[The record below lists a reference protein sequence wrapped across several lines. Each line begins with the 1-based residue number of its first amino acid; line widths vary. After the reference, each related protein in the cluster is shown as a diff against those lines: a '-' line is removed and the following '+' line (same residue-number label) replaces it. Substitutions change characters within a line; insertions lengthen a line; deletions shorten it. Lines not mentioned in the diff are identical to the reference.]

1 MKPRQTSAATSSPP
15 STAVTNV
22 TCHGKAAY
30 NYSGMTS
37 VPANSSCTTQT
48 YYINTKSPNCTTKT
62 DYIYT
67 LLHLLHRRFSEFNF
81 VNYSMLDVFLHQL
94 LTVLFD
100 KHSMLNFF
108 VFKHSMF
115 DFFLIDRSMLDFLLF
130 VDDFMFDFL
139 LFKPMPT
146 NIAEAKLEPMLLLRE
161 VDRITN

>member
-1 MKPRQTSAATSSPP
+1 
-15 STAVTNV
+15 
-22 TCHGKAAY
+22 
-30 NYSGMTS
+30 
-37 VPANSSCTTQT
+37 
-48 YYINTKSPNCTTKT
+48 
-62 DYIYT
+62 
-67 LLHLLHRRFSEFNF
+67 
-81 VNYSMLDVFLHQL
+81 MLDVFLHQL